1 MDDQTRDYAV
11 GYGKPPVETRFQKG
25 QSGNPEGRP
34 RGRRSLV
41 ALLGDAL
48 SHRSGMRNP
57 DGSYKTQAEAIFAG
71 LVEVAAGP
79 DLKAKKL
86 LFDVLIRLQQA
97 NICWPQERLPDVQFD
112 ESQGDA
118 RADVSAAIDRVAA
131 AMGRDAAAP
140 TLSAGARPQEGAE
153 PADCVPEIAK
163 SPQPPR

>member
-1 MDDQTRDYAV
+1 MDDRTRDYAV

-71 LVEVAAGP
+71 LVGVAAGP

-97 NICWPQERLPDVQFD
+97 NICWPQERLPEVQFD
-112 ESQGDA
+112 ESPAVTPDEA
-118 RADVSAAIDRVAA
+118 SAELDPAAAITNRP
-131 AMGRDAAAP
+131 AP
-140 TLSAGARPQEGAE
+140 AP
-153 PADCVPEIAK
+153 PACPGH
-163 SPQPPR
+163 